1 MAPKT
6 ESTQNQV
13 PTPVAL
19 QRSRDISSNEELSR
33 DISNDELSRDISN
46 EELPLDNSNEELESI
61 DTNHD
66 LLNRAEP
73 FEPAINI
80 PENLYHN
87 IKLKL
92 KSLSNRD
99 KILQIKLGNYQKKNE
114 NLNMFIIFVSSIL
127 GIYETFRVKIDDVE
141 KTPVL
146 DVGANVVPI
155 FLSGI
160 ITCTASIIKLKKYQ
174 EKSDNI
180 HLTREKVSVARSNL
194 KTVQEHLLFCKST
207 EELEKIQKIY
217 FKTTF
222 DSYCNAQSYL
232 DRHVKEI
239 DYLKYGHKINYSDG
253 YCVEDDDEEDELEQA
268 QGNTQALGH
277 TGVQGNTR
285 EQGNTRGQGNTLALG
300 NTREQPQITQRGNT
314 QKSNASKKDP
324 KLKTRINMNESY
336 DFRKSR
342 ESSVTYKSPDIEN
355 QTVIKTGSQTESL
368 TDSQIDEIND
378 HGTDYESSEDSI
390 DSEQTDR
397 HSISQTNVSVEEE
410 KIVPK

>member
-6 ESTQNQV
+6 ESIQNQV
-13 PTPVAL
+13 PTPAAL
-19 QRSRDISSNEELSR
+19 QRSRDIISNEELSS
-33 DISNDELSRDISN
+33 DISNEEVPLDNSN

-99 KILQIKLGNYQKKNE
+99 KILQIKLGRYQRKHE

-160 ITCTASIIKLKKYQ
+160 I
-174 EKSDNI
+174 
-180 HLTREKVSVARSNL
+180 
-194 KTVQEHLLFCKST
+194 
-207 EELEKIQKIY
+207 
-217 FKTTF
+217 
-222 DSYCNAQSYL
+222 
-232 DRHVKEI
+232 
-239 DYLKYGHKINYSDG
+239 NY
-253 YCVEDDDEEDELEQA
+253 
-268 QGNTQALGH
+268 
-277 TGVQGNTR
+277 
-285 EQGNTRGQGNTLALG
+285 
-300 NTREQPQITQRGNT
+300 
-314 QKSNASKKDP
+314 QKS
-324 KLKTRINMNESY
+324 L
-336 DFRKSR
+336 
-342 ESSVTYKSPDIEN
+342 
-355 QTVIKTGSQTESL
+355 G
-368 TDSQIDEIND
+368 
-378 HGTDYESSEDSI
+378 
-390 DSEQTDR
+390 
-397 HSISQTNVSVEEE
+397 
-410 KIVPK
+410 